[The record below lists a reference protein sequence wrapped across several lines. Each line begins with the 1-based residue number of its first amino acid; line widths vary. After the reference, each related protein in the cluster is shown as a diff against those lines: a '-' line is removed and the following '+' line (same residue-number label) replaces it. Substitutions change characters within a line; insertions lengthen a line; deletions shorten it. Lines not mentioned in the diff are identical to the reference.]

1 MKMKN
6 RLSWKKML
14 GENRL
19 LYLKNRITLCK
30 QSSHLQ
36 VRLWEQVVGMK
47 RMGRSL
53 EKRNPG
59 AQDPRGQGVS

>member
-6 RLSWKKML
+6 RLSWKKMV

-19 LYLKNRITLCK
+19 LYLKDRITLCR
-30 QSSHLQ
+30 QSSHLH
-36 VRLWEQVVGMK
+36 VWLWEQVVGMK

-59 AQDPRGQGVS
+59 AQDPRVQGVS